1 MTHTLSLQRVAM
13 LSAVALAVVAICNPL
28 WAQNRIPSAAVAA
41 GKVAEAPKAPDP
53 KALDAKAP
61 DPKCAVQ
68 ADIAHFDQRLSR
80 VALRLS
86 GGVPIKV
93 VAIGSSSTFG
103 AGASSPANSYPSRL
117 EAELRRHFPD
127 HPITVVN
134 RGVNGEEATDML
146 ARFPTNVIAEDP
158 HLVIWQVG
166 TNSLLRDRPIDVRS
180 KVLQDGIAQL
190 KSQRMDVVLMDPQYA
205 PRVLAK
211 TDHDA
216 AVAQIA
222 SVAKEQKVG
231 LLHRYDMMRH
241 WHDTE
246 RLAFETFVTSDGL
259 HMNDWGYNCL
269 ATSLGV
275 AIADAATRPT
285 ETAVLP
291 AAKR

>member
-1 MTHTLSLQRVAM
+1 MTHTLALRRAAT
-13 LSAVALAVVAICNPL
+13 LSALALALIVACNPVS
-28 WAQNRIPSAAVAA
+28 AQERTAVAGTPKA
-41 GKVAEAPKAPDP
+41 AEALKTAQ
-53 KALDAKAP
+53 AA
-61 DPKCAVQ
+61 KCAVQ
-68 ADIAHFDQRLSR
+68 PDIARFDQRLSR

-86 GGVPIKV
+86 GGMPIKI
-93 VAIGSSSTFG
+93 VAIGSSSTAG
-103 AGASSPANSYPSRL
+103 AGASSPANTYPSRL
-117 EAELRRHFPD
+117 EEELRQHFPG

-146 ARFPTNVIAEDP
+146 ARFETSVIAEDP

-190 KSQRMDVVLMDPQYA
+190 KSRRMDVVMMDPQYV

-211 TDHDA
+211 PARDA

-222 SVAKEQKVG
+222 NVAKEQKVDV
-231 LLHRYDMMRH
+231 LHRYDMMRH
-241 WHDTE
+241 WYEIE

-259 HMNDWGYNCL
+259 HMNDWGYGCL
-269 ATSLGV
+269 AASLGV

-285 ETAVLP
+285 ETAAVP
-291 AAKR
+291 PVRH

>member
-1 MTHTLSLQRVAM
+1 MTHTLALWRVAT
-13 LSAVALAVVAICNPL
+13 LSALALALIVAYNPVS
-28 WAQNRIPSAAVAA
+28 AQERTAVAGTPKA
-41 GKVAEAPKAPDP
+41 AEAPKTAQ
-53 KALDAKAP
+53 AA
-61 DPKCAVQ
+61 KCAVQ
-68 ADIAHFDQRLSR
+68 PDITHFDQRLSR

-86 GGVPIKV
+86 GGMPIKI
-93 VAIGSSSTFG
+93 VAIGSSSTAG
-103 AGASSPANSYPSRL
+103 AGASSPANTYPSRP
-117 EAELRRHFPD
+117 EAELRQHFPG

-146 ARFPTNVIAEDP
+146 ARFETSVIAEDP

-180 KVLQDGIAQL
+180 QVLQDGIAQL
-190 KSQRMDVVLMDPQYA
+190 KSRRMDIVLMDPQYV

-211 TDHDA
+211 PARDA

-241 WHDTE
+241 WREIE
-246 RLAFETFVTSDGL
+246 RLAFDTFVTSDGL
-259 HMNDWGYNCL
+259 HMNDWGYGCL
-269 ATSLGV
+269 AASLGV

-291 AAKR
+291 DAKR